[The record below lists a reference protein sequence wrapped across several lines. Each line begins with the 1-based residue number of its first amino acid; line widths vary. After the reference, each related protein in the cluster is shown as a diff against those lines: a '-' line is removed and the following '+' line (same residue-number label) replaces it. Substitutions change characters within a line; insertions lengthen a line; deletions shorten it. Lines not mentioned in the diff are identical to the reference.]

1 MTLLDNIKSGI
12 NALLESDRKLALEFI
27 DKRDFESL
35 NELVDSNIIMLIK
48 NRSKAEPNPRLEKL
62 EESDLCILKMN
73 IEEYLRPYEEDII

>member
-1 MTLLDNIKSGI
+1 
-12 NALLESDRKLALEFI
+12 
-27 DKRDFESL
+27 
-35 NELVDSNIIMLIK
+35 MLIK